1 MSNIGVLGAGT
12 WGIALA
18 RMLHNNGHNVCVW
31 SALEKEVT
39 ELRAKLEEKTIAIA
53 QSGTMAEAALRLSGV
68 YKAVDQA
75 AANYLR
81 NVQQRCREME
91 EETRRRCD
99 ELLQQAKT
107 GDNL

>member
-1 MSNIGVLGAGT
+1 MSNKSLKNLSRKDLLELL
-12 WGIALA
+12 LA
-18 RMLHNNGHNVCVW
+18 QTERNEQ
-31 SALEKEVT
+31 LEKELAEVKA
-39 ELRAKLEEKTIAIA
+39 RLEDKTIAIA

>member
-1 MSNIGVLGAGT
+1 MRAKSLKNLSRKDLLELLLEQT
-12 WGIALA
+12 E
-18 RMLHNNGHNVCVW
+18 RNEK
-31 SALEKEVT
+31 LEKEVT

-99 ELLQQAKT
+99 ALLQQAKT